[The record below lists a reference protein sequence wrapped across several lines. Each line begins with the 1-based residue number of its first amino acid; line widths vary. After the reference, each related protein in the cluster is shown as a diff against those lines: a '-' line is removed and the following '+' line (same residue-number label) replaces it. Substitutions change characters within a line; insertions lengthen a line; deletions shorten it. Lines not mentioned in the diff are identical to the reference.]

1 MTNLPLANIFLILSL
16 VFLIIAVVGKS
27 KFAFIEINPGG
38 AGRFLALLLGI
49 LSLIGSGFL
58 IIFPTEKIALIKAYF
73 AEQIQQNLD
82 FFTQFTLPS

>member
-49 LSLIGSGFL
+49 LS
-58 IIFPTEKIALIKAYF
+58 
-73 AEQIQQNLD
+73 
-82 FFTQFTLPS
+82 